1 MDIVNSNPAN
11 QIPQVPPVVT
21 PAVPL
26 ASQEGGRKLG
36 EENEVKKIGWKEITL
51 TRQDFENLNDRL
63 NNPLVKVVYSEDEF
77 DMKYQLVFPISFL
90 AFYIVIIFKD
100 EWNVPDIV
108 LNLLKISMFLL
119 TFLYVSTDKSLRKMG
134 INFKFQMIIAICFA
148 SLLVA
153 ASSVV

>member
-1 MDIVNSNPAN
+1 MDSNMSQSN
-11 QIPQVPPVVT
+11 QVPPVAT
-21 PAVPL
+21 PAPL
-26 ASQEGGRKLG
+26 ASQEGGIKLG

-90 AFYIVIIFKD
+90 VFYIVIIFKD

-119 TFLYVSTDKSLRKMG
+119 TFLYVVTDKSLRKMG
-134 INFKFQMIIAICFA
+134 INFTFQMIIAICFA